1 MGKLQGW
8 LLSLLA
14 LLGSQ
19 AGVEKDPKKP
29 LVVEEETDDDN
40 IEIKPGEEDGGEE
53 TEEED
58 EEDEEGAENADDDSG
73 NNVGK
78 DRSKYV
84 PRKRFDEVNSKAQRV
99 DELVENGVLVE
110 GTDGKLYLNPK
121 SVKKQKSSGEADEED
136 DEENYHFTKDE
147 VDDASWPLVQ
157 KINRGFKKFDGLTG
171 QFTYIVRQQGAELAI
186 IRDYPE
192 ILQKDSPLKKKAQ
205 DLLKNDAEF
214 KNKYKGDPEKGY
226 WAVKRAAE
234 MLSGRQP
241 AKKKANKSKFIIGR
255 SDGGKGGKN
264 KIVDFSKMTKDQL
277 DELERQEHD
286 RIHGGRKK

>member
-1 MGKLQGW
+1 MGKLQKW

-14 LLGSQ
+14 LLGNQS
-19 AGVEKDPKKP
+19 GVEQNPKKT
-29 LVVEEETDDDN
+29 LVVEEETDDGL
-40 IEIKPGEEDGGEE
+40 EIKEDEENAEGEE
-53 TEEED
+53 TEGEE
-58 EEDEEGAENADDDSG
+58 EEGEDGEDNAGDDSG
-73 NNVGK
+73 TNVGK

-99 DELVENGVLVE
+99 DTLIEDGVLVE
-110 GTDGKLYLNPK
+110 GTDGNLYLNPK
-121 SVKKQKSSGEADEED
+121 NLKKRESKETDDED
-136 DEENYHFTKDE
+136 DDENYNFTKDE

-157 KINRGFKKFDGLTG
+157 KINRGFKKFDGLAG
-171 QFTYIVRQQGAELAI
+171 QFTYIIRQQGAELAI

-205 DLLKNDAEF
+205 DLLKNDPEF
-214 KNKYKGDPEKGY
+214 KAKYKGDPEKGY

-234 MLSGRQP
+234 MLFGRQP
-241 AKKKANKSKFIIGR
+241 LKKKPNKSRFIIGR
-255 SDGGKGGKN
+255 GDGGKGGKS

-277 DELERQEHD
+277 DDLERQEHD